1 MKNKDIRVKIARNGL
16 RYWQVAEAVG
26 VNATTLCVWLR
37 QELQGERLA
46 RVEAAIDRLTGGNDD
61 ERTTLN

>member
-1 MKNKDIRVKIARNGL
+1 MKNKDIRARIARNGL

-46 RVEAAIDRLTGGNDD
+46 RVTAAIDRLTGGNDD